1 MLLVLFA
8 TIVVFTIVASYK
20 KSQEFIYV
28 HLKTGTK
35 YRVIQECLMK
45 FNGEWMDAVAY
56 ESVDTNEMFVREYN
70 DFVLNFKTLSQWKK
84 TE

>member
-1 MLLVLFA
+1 MLLVLVA
-8 TIVVFTIVASYK
+8 TIVAFTVVASYK

-28 HLKTGTK
+28 HLKTGDK
-35 YRVIQECLMK
+35 YRVIQECSMK
-45 FNGEWMDAVAY
+45 FDGKWMDAVAY
-56 ESVDTNEMFVREYN
+56 ESVDTNEMYVREYN